1 MPDLM
6 QLHMHRIFTGL
17 TGLHTFPLKSKLN
30 PDLAQQPS
38 VLSPLSAVAPFDE
51 PPVAASPPFLH
62 HTLYLERRRSIQMI
76 IGMHI
81 SEINEMYRRL
91 SLSFLFFLTSSLGS

>member
-1 MPDLM
+1 M
-6 QLHMHRIFTGL
+6 QLHMHRILTGL
-17 TGLHTFPLKSKLN
+17 TDLHTFPLKSKLN

-38 VLSPLSAVAPFDE
+38 VLSPLSAVAPSDE

-62 HTLYLERRRSIQMI
+62 HTLYLERRSIQMI

-91 SLSFLFFLTSSLGS
+91 SLSFLFFLTTPLAS